1 MHGSGSRKTHV
12 VKSHIKL
19 GDISLNKEESNVL
32 YMDIGIVKFK
42 RNERLIPFDTEISFP
57 LCKLKTNLCIQK
69 EEIGIKWLKTEEH
82 YNCTHHH
89 GGDFKTQK

>member
-1 MHGSGSRKTHV
+1 MV
-12 VKSHIKL
+12 ESHIKL

-42 RNERLIPFDTEISFP
+42 KRNERLIPFDTEISFP
-57 LCKLKTNLCIQK
+57 FFFSCKLRTNLCIQK

-82 YNCTHHH
+82 YKCTHHH